1 MIEALSTVNPTC
13 LLRLWNKFIPQ
24 IQDAMNILRTS
35 QQNSRISTY
44 EKMEGAFDWNRTP
57 FTPLGCKAVV
67 YQAPE
72 EQISWAP
79 HAHNAFYVGRTPLH
93 YRLKRYWMAN
103 TQGFTHAVG
112 KLYPAHCPTR
122 SIFEADLTASQQPIL
137 SNPCQC

>member
-112 KLYPAHCPTR
+112 KLYPAHCATR
-122 SIFEADLTASQQPIL
+122 SIFEAYLTASQQPIL
-137 SNPCQC
+137 LNPCQC